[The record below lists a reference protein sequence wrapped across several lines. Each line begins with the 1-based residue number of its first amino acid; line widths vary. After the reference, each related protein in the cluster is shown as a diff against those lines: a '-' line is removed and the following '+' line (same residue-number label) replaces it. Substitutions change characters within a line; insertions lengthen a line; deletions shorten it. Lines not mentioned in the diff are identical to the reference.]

1 MNQLQDS
8 PARAGDPIDEVL
20 RAFFRQQIPQRWP
33 AAPLPPAPVTPLPSA
48 ARSSGHARR
57 RLALAASVG
66 LLVLGSVFVAGKS
79 VPDRLPTSVPF
90 VLPENGKARHERLPA
105 PEKPKPALPGEPGK

>member
-33 AAPLPPAPVTPLPSA
+33 AVPLPPAPATPLLAA
-48 ARSSGHARR
+48 ARSSRNARR

-66 LLVLGSVFVAGKS
+66 LLVLGSMFVAGK
-79 VPDRLPTSVPF
+79 VAPPTSVPPT
-90 VLPENGKARHERLPA
+90 LPDNARGRNERPWFKEMPKTLPA
-105 PEKPKPALPGEPGK
+105 KH